1 MVAVA
6 LLMGAAVFVVMQRQ
20 AKELLSKNLQ
30 ATLQTRLQ
38 VIQSEIVARLDVTT
52 LAATRPLLIDEAQ
65 RANNPSDAAASRLK
79 INIFAQNFLK
89 TGLTAVAFFDENGA
103 ELARAGTFTQKPAL
117 AVLRNLPGRVQ
128 LMWDKQLLLHADIEI
143 KQADRV
149 IGRIITETPMPDSM
163 QVFKESRL
171 LGASADMALCAPFGV
186 NMQCFP
192 TTLNSN
198 VMTIPGNAAD
208 GALLPMAMALA
219 GKTGFV
225 NKPDDRGQDVT
236 AAYAPLS
243 DLGLGMVLKID
254 SAELNAP
261 IQQQLR
267 FVMPILLALLIIAL
281 LALRWLLT
289 PLVRQLED
297 SEAQARQLATSLRD
311 SELMSRSLT
320 EGIAEGVITTTTE
333 NIVLQAN
340 AAALSFFGYKKTELI
355 GLDVSELVPKRH
367 RRQYRDTIVA
377 LAAQPE
383 AFNIRGR
390 EVRSLR
396 KDGSEFSS
404 RMSFSDVWVNGQ
416 RLLTAVIVDISE
428 RKRIGNALRASELQ
442 LRTITNN
449 LPYLIAEMDNEFRF
463 VFHNKTYEDV
473 YGLSYEQLH
482 GRTVIEAFGHAAH
495 ERVRDKI
502 EKVLLGNPVS
512 YERDIATH
520 RQGIRRYAMSYI
532 PRFGE
537 GLKSGQVI
545 GFYALGTDISELKQT
560 ADRLAQLANY
570 DFLTGLPKRV
580 LFQERLEQAMS
591 AARAQGGLVAVVFL
605 DLIRFKNVND
615 TLGHEAGDQLLIQVA
630 QRLLGTVRSNDTVA
644 RISGDEFMLVLTE
657 VNHLDE
663 VARAVQ
669 RILQAFEPPF
679 RVAGRNLVTR
689 ASLGISIFPLDSSDI
704 GQLLGYADLAMYSAK
719 GAGDNHY
726 QFYAAEMTARAVQAL
741 ALENELRQG
750 LERNEFFLNYQP
762 IVDAGGSIVGAE
774 ALLRWQNGRRGLIA
788 PASFIPLAETTGLIL
803 PIGEW
808 VLRQACLQAKAWHQ
822 PNGALLGMAVNVSGK
837 QFIHSEF
844 ANTVKT
850 ILAETGL
857 DPSCLN
863 IEITEGVLMHKEKSI
878 QELFDQLSQLNIA
891 FSIDDF
897 GVGYSNF
904 AYLKRFP
911 INSLKI
917 DQSFI
922 QDVTT
927 DPSDAAVVK
936 AIIQMAHS
944 LGLKVVAEGVE
955 TSAQKE
961 FLLAHSCD
969 FMQGYYFGRPLLP
982 AAFTELLNLG
992 KPLRNG
998 GESRNFQI

>member
-1 MVAVA
+1 MVVA
-6 LLMGAAVFVVMQRQ
+6 LLAGVAVFVVMQRHSE
-20 AKELLSKNLQ
+20 ELLSKNLQ
-30 ATLQTRLQ
+30 LNLQGSLQ
-38 VIQSEIVARLDVTT
+38 LAKAEIGSLLDITM
-52 LAATRPLLIDEAQ
+52 LAATRPLLIDEVQ
-65 RANNPSDAAASRLK
+65 RVNIGADVGTARAK
-79 INIFAQNFLK
+79 INKLAQNL
-89 TGLTAVAFFDENGA
+89 LMSELVAIALFDKDGR
-103 ELARAGTFTQKPAL
+103 ELARAGTFTQKPSL
-117 AVLRNLPGRVQ
+117 TVPLNLPGRVQ
-128 LMWDKQLLLHADIEI
+128 LMWDRQLLLHVAIDLMQGGQVVGKIM
-143 KQADRV
+143 
-149 IGRIITETPMPDSM
+149 TEVPLPATTDA
-163 QVFKESRL
+163 FKESSQQDSTLEL
-171 LGASADMALCAPFGV
+171 LLCAPFGLDA
-186 NMQCFP
+186 QCFP
-192 TTLNSN
+192 TKRNSKVITLSRLSASGDLQP
-198 VMTIPGNAAD
+198 IFY
-208 GALLPMAMALA
+208 ALA
-219 GKTGFV
+219 GDTGVKTAIDYRDQRV
-225 NKPDDRGQDVT
+225 V
-236 AAYAPLS
+236 AAYAPVGAV
-243 DLGLGMVLKID
+243 GLGMVLKIN

-261 IQQQLR
+261 IQQQVRL
-267 FVMPILLALLIIAL
+267 VMPLLLAVLIIAL

-340 AAALSFFGYKKTELI
+340 AAALELFGYKKAELI
-355 GLDVSELVPKRH
+355 GRDVSELVPKRH